1 MKTQAGSLEMIRH
14 LNQNL
19 VLGIIRREEPVSRA
33 QIAKEL
39 NLSRSTVSQIVDCL
53 LENELIYEAGM
64 EETSAKACGRPGQ
77 MLRYNPVSSYILGV
91 HLTHRE
97 SRLCLADLRGNPIAS
112 SDYPPVADAED
123 VHAAIQDIL
132 KTSGIPQEKVSRIS
146 ISVPGSVN
154 AEGKVLRCSRLH
166 WRNYDLKRFLSA
178 WYASPIDINNDVNLA
193 LEGEQRFGNGR
204 DCGSLVYL
212 SLGKGV
218 GCGILSNG
226 KVVAGHSFMAGEISY
241 FPCEGIQDENGRAM
255 LLEQA
260 VGLSSFGSQEAFE
273 AAVAG
278 YTRGEAQSVESIG
291 RFIHMLSMTIAF
303 ITCLINPHR
312 LIIGGRMSEAMEDLL
327 EDIRESVAATLP
339 IPLDIQLGSL
349 GERACLVGALAHALN
364 QLDGE

>member
-39 NLSRSTVSQIVDCL
+39 NLSRSTVSQIVDWL

-212 SLGKGV
+212 PREGRRLRHPQQRE
-218 GCGILSNG
+218 GCR
-226 KVVAGHSFMAGEISY
+226 
-241 FPCEGIQDENGRAM
+241 RAQ
-255 LLEQA
+255 L
-260 VGLSSFGSQEAFE
+260 
-273 AAVAG
+273 
-278 YTRGEAQSVESIG
+278 
-291 RFIHMLSMTIAF
+291 H
-303 ITCLINPHR
+303 
-312 LIIGGRMSEAMEDLL
+312 GGR
-327 EDIRESVAATLP
+327 
-339 IPLDIQLGSL
+339 
-349 GERACLVGALAHALN
+349 N
-364 QLDGE
+364 QLFPLRGHTGRERPGDAAGTGRRAEPLRIAGGF